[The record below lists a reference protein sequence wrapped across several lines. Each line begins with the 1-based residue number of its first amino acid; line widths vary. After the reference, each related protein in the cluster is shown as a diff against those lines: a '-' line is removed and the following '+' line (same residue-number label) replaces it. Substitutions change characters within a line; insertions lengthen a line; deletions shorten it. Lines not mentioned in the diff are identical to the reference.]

1 MSRLEVRVV
10 FRKIEL
16 SLVIGVLACS
26 VTAFA
31 QGPQERIIQPIIVN
45 GQQAQGVLIVQD
57 GTVQS
62 QTCSE
67 PQRYVAADQSSSGW
81 ACFEPSTRMWLL
93 HAQPP
98 LQTGPTIIY
107 SQPAPVYVPAPTY
120 AYGYYPFGYPYYPYY
135 GYRYIYGP
143 SFGFGFGF
151 GFRSPIF
158 INRPFVGGP
167 FIVGRPVAP
176 FVSSRPFVGGFRHG
190 GMGFGRGGR
199 R

>member
-1 MSRLEVRVV
+1 M

-16 SLVIGVLACS
+16 SLVIGALACS

-57 GTVQS
+57 GTIQS
-62 QTCSE
+62 QTCPE

-81 ACFEPSTRMWLL
+81 ACFEPSTGMWLL

>member
-1 MSRLEVRVV
+1 V

-31 QGPQERIIQPIIVN
+31 QASQERIIQPIIVN

-57 GTVQS
+57 GTIQS
-62 QTCSE
+62 QTCPA

-81 ACFEPSTRMWLL
+81 ACFEASTGMWLL

-98 LQTGPTIIY
+98 QSPPQTGPTIIY
-107 SQPAPVYVPAPTY
+107 SEPAPVYVPATTY

-151 GFRSPIF
+151 GFRSPI
-158 INRPFVGGP
+158 IVNRPFVGGP
-167 FIVGRPVAP
+167 FIAGRRVAP
-176 FVSSRPFVGGFRHG
+176 FVAARPFGGGFRHG

>member
-16 SLVIGVLACS
+16 SLVIGALACS

-31 QGPQERIIQPIIVN
+31 QTPQERIMQPIIVN
-45 GQQAQGVLIVQD
+45 GQQAQGILIVQD
-57 GTVQS
+57 GTIQS
-62 QTCSE
+62 QTCPE

-81 ACFEPSTRMWLL
+81 ACLEPSTGMWLL

-98 LQTGPTIIY
+98 LQTGPSIIY

-135 GYRYIYGP
+135 GYRYIYGS

-151 GFRSPIF
+151 VIRSPIF
-158 INRPFVGGP
+158 MNRTFIGCHFIVVMPFVA
-167 FIVGRPVAP
+167 I
-176 FVSSRPFVGGFRHG
+176 VSSRPV
-190 GMGFGRGGR
+190 
-199 R
+199 

>member
-1 MSRLEVRVV
+1 M

-16 SLVIGVLACS
+16 SLVIGALACS

-31 QGPQERIIQPIIVN
+31 QTPQERIMQPIIVN
-45 GQQAQGVLIVQD
+45 GQQAQGALIVQD
-57 GTVQS
+57 GTIQS
-62 QTCSE
+62 QTCAA

-81 ACFEPSTRMWLL
+81 ACFEPSTGMWLL

-107 SQPAPVYVPAPTY
+107 SEPAPVYVPAPTY

>member
-1 MSRLEVRVV
+1 VS
-10 FRKIEL
+10 RKIEL

-31 QGPQERIIQPIIVN
+31 QAPQERIMQPIIVN

-57 GTVQS
+57 GTIQS
-62 QTCSE
+62 QTCPE

-81 ACFEPSTRMWLL
+81 ACFEPSTGMWLL

-98 LQTGPTIIY
+98 QPPPQTGPTIIY

-143 SFGFGFGF
+143 GFGFGFGF

-158 INRPFVGGP
+158 VNRPFVGGP